1 MKNFLKGLIIFIVIS
16 IFAIIIP
23 VKLVSELGAIN
34 VDSVSL
40 DDGSTITEN
49 FNSYINTEDISTE
62 SKDFAFNIMQLN
74 SELISKEKLQAYS
87 AIIYLEVVLTVV
99 ILVLGIYLLK
109 KINDK
114 KYLGSS
120 VIISSIVSMAW
131 TIFLIISVYFLHL
144 K

>member
-49 FNSYINTEDISTE
+49 FNRYINTEDISTE